1 MHIRFIA
8 LNLGTPDRFWKG
20 DILSSSCCH
29 AVSQPFDFLNR
40 RMFVQRIRQNF
51 WVSCRKCGGIA
62 FNRSRNIAV
71 FRNIVYILVT
81 KGHVISTLA
90 RLSVRSKSDIFEN
103 YMDKSRI
110 LCLLKWCM
118 VWYGLWNWNMFS
130 RIDKCSP
137 IRFSV
142 VTQHLMSRQIGSEKG
157 FIWKQGNHTR
167 FEYARI
173 SLIESVPEQQW
184 KPNLPNWVRSELSL
198 SSAV

>member
-1 MHIRFIA
+1 MTLDIFARVCSFHVSSKSGSTININFKHHFQIFVAFCCTVNTITLSNMHIRFIA

-62 FNRSRNIAV
+62 FNRSRNIAF

-81 KGHVISTLA
+81 RGHVISTLA

-118 VWYGLWNWNMFS
+118 V
-130 RIDKCSP
+130 
-137 IRFSV
+137 
-142 VTQHLMSRQIGSEKG
+142 
-157 FIWKQGNHTR
+157 
-167 FEYARI
+167 
-173 SLIESVPEQQW
+173 
-184 KPNLPNWVRSELSL
+184 
-198 SSAV
+198 